1 MTPLRE
7 TDPRHSTPCHLH
19 THQPITMPALSPTM
33 THGGVTEW
41 KVTEGS
47 VIRAGDVLCDIETD
61 KAIMA
66 LESMEDGVMAKIF
79 ARNGT
84 TDLPVGTLL
93 GVMVEDAK
101 DVAAFADYVAPP
113 ATGDGGASVDGD
125 ASMASS
131 SASSAPASSTSSNK
145 NHVTLP
151 SGRLWPSVRR
161 LLHESGLDGT
171 KISGTGPKGVLVKGD
186 VLAAMGLIDA
196 PSSKSDPSKS
206 EPSVPTRTG
215 KQSAPKTTPTPP
227 PSGIEPET
235 AHDDIPTT
243 AVRKVIASRLLES
256 KTKSPHEYVSVDV
269 RLTNVA
275 ALRKKLKTQNV
286 KASVNDCVMYAV
298 SRALALSPKI
308 NATWCAVSKQ
318 SRFCETVDVA
328 VAVAT
333 SSGLI
338 TPIVTK
344 ANTKSLTKIGEEIR
358 ELAGRA
364 REGRLKPSEY
374 TGGSFSVSNLGT
386 FPVDTFAAILNPPQG
401 AIMAVGR
408 GGERVGLD
416 ADGAIVGTPTVSI
429 TVSSDARV
437 ADAAD
442 VARFLEVFKQVF
454 ENPQGG
460 GELEAWTI

>member
-1 MTPLRE
+1 
-7 TDPRHSTPCHLH
+7 
-19 THQPITMPALSPTM
+19 
-33 THGGVTEW
+33 
-41 KVTEGS
+41 
-47 VIRAGDVLCDIETD
+47 
-61 KAIMA
+61 
-66 LESMEDGVMAKIF
+66 
-79 ARNGT
+79 
-84 TDLPVGTLL
+84 
-93 GVMVEDAK
+93 MVEDAK